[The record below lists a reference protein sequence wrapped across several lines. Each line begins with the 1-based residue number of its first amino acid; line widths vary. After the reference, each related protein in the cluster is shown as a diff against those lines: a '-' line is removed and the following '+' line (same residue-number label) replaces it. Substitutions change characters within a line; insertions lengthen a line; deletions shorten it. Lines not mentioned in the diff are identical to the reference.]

1 MILGQMKG
9 GLGLGGA
16 VFVDDVRGASSLGE
30 EVDRVAY
37 SADEITCLERGS
49 HREHRELTGPIIE
62 CARSMAAGDDLDGPS
77 IRIDRYEHSA
87 RRISQLS
94 VPGNR

>member
-1 MILGQMKG
+1 MKG

-16 VFVDDVRGASSLGE
+16 VFVDDVRGAGSLGE

-49 HREHRELTGPIIE
+49 HREHRELTRPIIE
-62 CARSMAAGDDLDGPS
+62 CAHSMAAGHNLDDPGS
-77 IRIDRYEHSA
+77 RIDRYEHSA
-87 RRISQLS
+87 RRIS
-94 VPGNR
+94 

>member
-16 VFVDDVRGASSLGE
+16 VFVDDVRGAGSLGQE
-30 EVDRVAY
+30 AYRIAYASDEVAG
-37 SADEITCLERGS
+37 LERGS
-49 HREHRELTGPIIE
+49 HREQRKFTGPIIE
-62 CARSMAAGDDLDGPS
+62 CAHSMAAGDDLDGPS